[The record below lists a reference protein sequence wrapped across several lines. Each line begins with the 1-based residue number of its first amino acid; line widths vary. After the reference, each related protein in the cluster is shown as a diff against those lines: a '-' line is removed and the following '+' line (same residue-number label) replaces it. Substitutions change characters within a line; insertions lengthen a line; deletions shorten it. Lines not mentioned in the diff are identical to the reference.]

1 MYIKPLKIGNVIIK
15 NNIFLAPMAG
25 VTDLTFRLICK
36 RFGAD
41 GLTTEMISAKGL
53 YYKET
58 MKAILSILLNTQ
70 MIKELLKNG
79 I

>member
-1 MYIKPLKIGNVIIK
+1 MLKGDFIN
-15 NNIFLAPMAG
+15 
-25 VTDLTFRLICK
+25 T
-36 RFGAD
+36 
-41 GLTTEMISAKGL
+41 ISRGTPKGL

-58 MKAILSILLNTQ
+58 MKAILSILLNTK